1 MFSTLFFRLIPY
13 LFLTFFIFFEFSPAY
28 FAEKEV
34 IKPYFTF
41 IVLYALINN
50 DSERFRPLL
59 ILLFGLFYDFLD
71 GAIVGIT
78 SLFFLITLHL
88 LRRKHS
94 TIVSVDFKII
104 WINFIFILFL
114 YVSVSQITKVF
125 FHDVN
130 FEFKRIFL
138 SLIISIILFPIFNS
152 LIEKFNTKFKIFNE

>member
-138 SLIISIILFPIFNS
+138 SLFLS
-152 LIEKFNTKFKIFNE
+152 

>member
-152 LIEKFNTKFKIFNE
+152 LIEKFNNKFKIFNE

>member
-130 FEFKRIFL
+130 FGFKRIFL

>member
-1 MFSTLFFRLIPY
+1 MFSTLFFRFIPY
-13 LFLTFFIFFEFSPAY
+13 ILLIFFIFFEFSPAY

-41 IVLYALINN
+41 IVMYALINN
-50 DSERFRPLL
+50 DSERFRPLW
-59 ILLFGLFYDFLD
+59 ILFFGLFYDFLD

-94 TIVSVDFKII
+94 TIVLVDFKVI
-104 WINFIFILFL
+104 WINFILILFVYIL
-114 YVSVSQITKVF
+114 VNQITKAIF
-125 FHDVN
+125 YDIN

-138 SLIISIILFPIFNS
+138 SFLLSIILFPIFNS
-152 LIEKFNTKFKIFNE
+152 LIEKFNTKFKAFNE

>member
-50 DSERFRPLL
+50 DSERFRPLM

-114 YVSVSQITKVF
+114 YVSVSQITKVV
-125 FHDVN
+125 FHEVN
-130 FEFKRIFL
+130 FEFKRILL

>member
-41 IVLYALINN
+41 IVLYALNNN

-152 LIEKFNTKFKIFNE
+152 LIEKFNNKFKIFNE

>member
-1 MFSTLFFRLIPY
+1 M
-13 LFLTFFIFFEFSPAY
+13 
-28 FAEKEV
+28 
-34 IKPYFTF
+34 
-41 IVLYALINN
+41 INN
-50 DSERFRPLL
+50 DTERFRPLW

-114 YVSVSQITKVF
+114 YVLVSQITKVI

-130 FEFKRIFL
+130 FEFRRIFL
-138 SLIISIILFPIFNS
+138 SLIISIILFPVFNS

>member
-1 MFSTLFFRLIPY
+1 MFSTLFFKFIPY
-13 LFLTFFIFFEFSPAY
+13 LFLTFFIFFEFSPSY

-50 DSERFRPLL
+50 DTERFRPLW

-114 YVSVSQITKVF
+114 YVLVSQITKVI

-130 FEFKRIFL
+130 FEFRRIFL
-138 SLIISIILFPIFNS
+138 SLIISIILFPVFNS